1 MLFGGSMQQ
10 TKKNHGFTLIELMV
24 TIAVLAII
32 AMLAAPSFGDLVARK
47 KLDAETREL
56 SFVLSDAR
64 AQATTLRANVTLKFQ
79 QGQNVPRLMY
89 WMPESDAITLDS
101 TSNDV
106 NFSDVVFTPVGQPK
120 QRIKEIPNKDFDHKK
135 DEDPQTNPRTI
146 EVKLPL
152 KFTLCNSDIG
162 QSRTITVSM
171 NGTVTNIES
180 GECS

>member
-1 MLFGGSMQQ
+1 MRLV
-10 TKKNHGFTLIELMV
+10 KGFTLIELMV
-24 TIAVLAII
+24 TIAVLAVI
-32 AMLAAPSFGDLVARK
+32 AMLAAPSFGDLIAKK

-101 TSNDV
+101 RLNDV
-106 NFSDVVFTPVGQPK
+106 DFSDVVFTPVGQPK
-120 QRIKEIPNKDFDHKK
+120 QRIKEIPNKDFDDKK
-135 DEDPQTNPRTI
+135 DEDPQTI

-171 NGTVTNIES
+171 NGTVENIES
-180 GECS
+180 GKCS